1 MNLLNAL
8 EFLKQPI
15 SEPGSDRELFLVCG
29 FTPLHLKT
37 FLAAHLRMCFPRDH
51 IEIGT
56 GLYGDLVGNLR
67 RLRPSGGSMVCVVV
81 EWADLDSRL
90 GIRSLGGWRS
100 ADIPDMVESARR
112 QSERLC
118 GHITQLADKAPTYV
132 SMPTLPLPP
141 IFTTRRVQ
149 THHYECQLRDVAASL
164 ATSVSEHK
172 RVRLLSS
179 QRLDELSPLAERFDV
194 KAEISTGF
202 PYRLEHAS
210 RIAELLVALIQDP
223 PPRKGLITDLDDT
236 LWAGILGEAGVDA
249 ITWDLAGQAHMH
261 GLYQQFLGSLA
272 SAGVLLAAASK
283 NDRTLVEQAL
293 ARSDILLGKESL
305 FPLEVHWK
313 PKSESVGRILET
325 WNIGPADV
333 VFIDDSPMEVAEVHA
348 VFPQMECIVFPK
360 GNYQAIWDLF
370 KRLRDYFGKGIVS
383 SEDMIR
389 LRSIRAASTLRSSA
403 PEGGL
408 GADDFLFRAEG
419 VITFCFGSDAHDIR
433 ALELINKTNQFN
445 LNGKRFSESDWIT
458 FLQDPAAFVLT
469 ASYEDKYGPLGK
481 VAVVMG
487 KIAGR
492 KVDVSTW
499 VMSCRAFSRRIE
511 HQCLKYLFEKLDTDE
526 IIFDY
531 EATPRNGPIQD
542 FFAELLEGAIGPTLS
557 VRKACFNAKAPALF
571 HRIVEVASVRA
582 E

>member
-1 MNLLNAL
+1 MNLLDAL
-8 EFLKQPI
+8 ELLKQPI
-15 SEPGSDRELFLVCG
+15 SEPASDREFSLACG

-37 FLAAHLRMCFPRDH
+37 FLAAHLRLCFPKDR

-56 GLYGDLVGNLR
+56 GLYGDLVGNLE
-67 RLRPSGGSMVCVVV
+67 RLRPYGGLTVCVVV
-81 EWADLDSRL
+81 EWADLDPRL

-100 ADIPDMVESARR
+100 ADIPDIVESARR

-118 GHITQLADKAPTYV
+118 DLIKQLADKAPIYV
-132 SMPTLPLPP
+132 STPTLPLPP
-141 IFTTRRVQ
+141 VFTTRGGQ
-149 THHYECQLRDVAASL
+149 AHHYECRLWDIAASL
-164 ATSVSEHK
+164 ATSLSAHR

-179 QRLDELSPLAERFDV
+179 RRLDELSPFARRFDV
-194 KAEISTGF
+194 KGEITSGF
-202 PYRLEHAS
+202 PYSLEHAS
-210 RIAELLVALIQDP
+210 RLAEFLAALIQDSP
-223 PPRKGLITDLDDT
+223 PKKGLITDLDDT
-236 LWAGILGEAGVDA
+236 LWAGILGEIGVDR
-249 ITWDLAGQAHMH
+249 ITWDMAGHAHMH

-283 NDRTLVEQAL
+283 NDRALVEQAL
-293 ARSDILLGKESL
+293 ARRDILLRKESL

-348 VFPQMECIVFPK
+348 VFPQMECIVFPRN
-360 GNYQAIWDLF
+360 NYQAIWDLL
-370 KRLRDYFGKGIVS
+370 KRLRDGFGKETVS

-408 GADDFLFRAEG
+408 GAGEFLLKAEA
-419 VITFCFGSDAHDIR
+419 VITFCLGTDTRDSR
-433 ALELINKTNQFN
+433 AFELINKTNQFN
-445 LNGKRFSESDWIT
+445 LNGKRFSESDWLS
-458 FLQDPAAFVLT
+458 FLQDPAAFLLT

-492 KVDVSTW
+492 KVYVDTW

-511 HQCLKYLFEKLDTDE
+511 HQCLKYLFEKLDADE
-526 IIFDY
+526 IVFDY
-531 EATPRNGPIQD
+531 EATSRNGPIQD
-542 FFAELLEGAIGPTLS
+542 FLAELLEGATGPTLS
-557 VRKACFNAKAPALF
+557 VRRACFSAKTPALY
-571 HRIVEVASVRA
+571 HRIVEVANV
-582 E
+582 